1 MNLHTLKNTHGAK
14 KRRMR
19 VGRGE
24 SSGKGRTSGKGNKGQ
39 MSRTGHKHKPL
50 FEGGQMKLIRR
61 IPKRGFTS
69 LNRVE
74 YAALNIGELTKS
86 LPGDISPETLDRG
99 GPRQRQEPHQDSG
112 WRRRDRSPE
121 GQGPCVQRH
130 GQGQDRTGGRHLR
143 IDFSSDLNRKGLRCS
158 LLSPTV

>member
-1 MNLHTLKNTHGAK
+1 MNLHSLKNTRGAK

-39 MSRTGHKHKPL
+39 MSRTGHKHKAL

-69 LNRVE
+69 PNRVA
-74 YAALNIGELTKS
+74 YSALNIGELVKI
-86 LPGDISPETLDRG
+86 LQGDITPEALVAAGRTNAKSRIKILG
-99 GPRQRQEPHQDSG
+99 GGE
-112 WRRRDRSPE
+112 
-121 GQGPCVQRH
+121 V
-130 GQGQDRTGGRHLR
+130 TGARKVKAHA
-143 IDFSSDLNRKGLRCS
+143 FSASAKAKIEQAGGACEVIS
-158 LLSPTV
+158 

>member
-1 MNLHTLKNTHGAK
+1 MNLHTLKNSRGAK

-69 LNRVE
+69 PNRVE
-74 YAALNIGELTKS
+74 YAALNIGELAKVVPAGDITPAALVAAGRVGSKS
-86 LPGDISPETLDRG
+86 LIKVLGGGDVG
-99 GPRQRQEPHQDSG
+99 GARKVAAHAFSAAAKAKIEQA
-112 WRRRDRSPE
+112 
-121 GQGPCVQRH
+121 
-130 GQGQDRTGGRHLR
+130 GGACE
-143 IDFSSDLNRKGLRCS
+143 I
-158 LLSPTV
+158 LS

>member
-1 MNLHTLKNTHGAK
+1 MNLHSLKNSHGAK

-61 IPKRGFTS
+61 VPKRGFTS
-69 LNRVE
+69 PNRVE
-74 YAALNIGELTKS
+74 YAALNIGELAKSIAGDITPDSLVQAGRVSAKS
-86 LPGDISPETLDRG
+86 LIKILGNGEISEARTVKAHAFSATAKAKIEQAG
-99 GPRQRQEPHQDSG
+99 GTCEVIS
-112 WRRRDRSPE
+112 
-121 GQGPCVQRH
+121 
-130 GQGQDRTGGRHLR
+130 
-143 IDFSSDLNRKGLRCS
+143 
-158 LLSPTV
+158 

>member
-1 MNLHTLKNTHGAK
+1 MNLLSLKSVRGAK

-19 VGRGE
+19 GGRGE

-69 LNRVE
+69 PNRVE
-74 YAALNIGELTKS
+74 YAALNIGELAKI
-86 LPGDISPETLDRG
+86 LPGDITPEALVAAGRVGAKSLIKILG
-99 GPRQRQEPHQDSG
+99 GGDFAGARK
-112 WRRRDRSPE
+112 
-121 GQGPCVQRH
+121 VQAH
-130 GQGQDRTGGRHLR
+130 AFSAAAKAKIEQAGGSCEV
-143 IDFSSDLNRKGLRCS
+143 IS
-158 LLSPTV
+158 

>member
-1 MNLHTLKNTHGAK
+1 MNLHSLKNTRGAK

-69 LNRVE
+69 PNRVA
-74 YAALNIGELTKS
+74 YAALNIGELAKTLTGDITPAALVAAGRIGPKS
-86 LPGDISPETLDRG
+86 LVKILGGGEVGGARKVVAHAFSASAKAKIEQAGGTCETIS
-99 GPRQRQEPHQDSG
+99 
-112 WRRRDRSPE
+112 
-121 GQGPCVQRH
+121 
-130 GQGQDRTGGRHLR
+130 
-143 IDFSSDLNRKGLRCS
+143 
-158 LLSPTV
+158 

>member
-1 MNLHTLKNTHGAK
+1 MNLHSLKNTRGAK

-69 LNRVE
+69 PNRVE
-74 YAALNIGELTKS
+74 YAALNIGELAKI
-86 LPGDISPETLDRG
+86 LPGDITPAALVAAGRGGATSLIKILGGGEIAGARKVAAHAFSASAKAKIEQAGGSCETL
-99 GPRQRQEPHQDSG
+99 S
-112 WRRRDRSPE
+112 
-121 GQGPCVQRH
+121 
-130 GQGQDRTGGRHLR
+130 
-143 IDFSSDLNRKGLRCS
+143 
-158 LLSPTV
+158 

>member
-1 MNLHTLKNTHGAK
+1 MNLQSLKNNRGAK

-24 SSGKGRTSGKGNKGQ
+24 SSGKGRTAGKGNKGQ

-69 LNRVE
+69 PNRVE
-74 YAALNIGELTKS
+74 YAALNIGELAKI
-86 LPGDISPETLDRG
+86 LPGDITPEALVAAGRVGAKSLIKILG
-99 GPRQRQEPHQDSG
+99 GGD
-112 WRRRDRSPE
+112 
-121 GQGPCVQRH
+121 V
-130 GQGQDRTGGRHLR
+130 TGARKVKAHA
-143 IDFSSDLNRKGLRCS
+143 FSATAKAKIEQAGGSCEVIS
-158 LLSPTV
+158 

>member
-1 MNLHTLKNTHGAK
+1 MNLHSLKNTRGAK

-69 LNRVE
+69 PNRVE
-74 YAALNIGELTKS
+74 YAALNIGELAKI
-86 LPGDISPETLDRG
+86 LPGDITPAALVAAGRVGPKSLIKILG
-99 GPRQRQEPHQDSG
+99 GGEIAGARKVAAHAFSAAAKAKIEQA
-112 WRRRDRSPE
+112 
-121 GQGPCVQRH
+121 
-130 GQGQDRTGGRHLR
+130 GGSCE
-143 IDFSSDLNRKGLRCS
+143 I
-158 LLSPTV
+158 LS

>member
-1 MNLHTLKNTHGAK
+1 MNLHSLKNTRGAK
-14 KRRMR
+14 TRRMR

-69 LNRVE
+69 PNRVA
-74 YAALNIGELTKS
+74 YAALNIGEVAALLS
-86 LPGDISPETLDRG
+86 GDITPAALVAAGRIGAKSRLKILAGGDVTGARKVAAHAFSAAAKAKIEQAGGTCETI
-99 GPRQRQEPHQDSG
+99 S
-112 WRRRDRSPE
+112 
-121 GQGPCVQRH
+121 
-130 GQGQDRTGGRHLR
+130 
-143 IDFSSDLNRKGLRCS
+143 
-158 LLSPTV
+158 

>member
-1 MNLHTLKNTHGAK
+1 MELHGLKNVKGAK
-14 KRRMR
+14 TSRMR

-69 LNRVE
+69 RNRIE
-74 YAALNIGELTKS
+74 YAALNIGELC
-86 LPGDISPETLDRG
+86 ETLDGDITPEALVAIGRVG
-99 GPRQRQEPHQDSG
+99 QSSVQDVTDADAAAEDEKGMVFHRLSFIVY
-112 WRRRDRSPE
+112 RLSFIVYRLAFIV
-121 GQGPCVQRH
+121 GQ
-130 GQGQDRTGGRHLR
+130 
-143 IDFSSDLNRKGLRCS
+143 
-158 LLSPTV
+158 

>member
-1 MNLHTLKNTHGAK
+1 MNLHSMKNTRGAK
-14 KRRMR
+14 KSRMR

-69 LNRVE
+69 PNRVE
-74 YAALNIGELTKS
+74 YAALNIGELTTI
-86 LPGDISPETLDRG
+86 LPGDITPEALVAAGRVGAKSLIKILSG
-99 GPRQRQEPHQDSG
+99 GEVAGARKVRAHAFSAAAKAKIEQA
-112 WRRRDRSPE
+112 
-121 GQGPCVQRH
+121 
-130 GQGQDRTGGRHLR
+130 GGTCETISRA
-143 IDFSSDLNRKGLRCS
+143 
-158 LLSPTV
+158 T

>member
-14 KRRMR
+14 KSRMR

-61 IPKRGFTS
+61 VPKRGFTS
-69 LNRVE
+69 MNRVE
-74 YAALNIGELTKS
+74 YAALNIGELVTM
-86 LPGDISPETLDRG
+86 LTGDITPEALVNAGRVSGKSWIKILSG
-99 GPRQRQEPHQDSG
+99 GEVSG
-112 WRRRDRSPE
+112 ARKVSAHAFSAAAKAKIE
-121 GQGPCVQRH
+121 QA
-130 GQGQDRTGGRHLR
+130 GGTCIVISRA
-143 IDFSSDLNRKGLRCS
+143 
-158 LLSPTV
+158 T

>member
-1 MNLHTLKNTHGAK
+1 MNLHSMKNTRGAK
-14 KRRMR
+14 KSRMR

-69 LNRVE
+69 PNRVE
-74 YAALNIGELTKS
+74 YAALNIGELAKI
-86 LPGDISPETLDRG
+86 LPGDITPAALVAAGRVGPKSLIKILGGGEIAGARKVAAHAFSATAKAKIEQAGGSCETL
-99 GPRQRQEPHQDSG
+99 S
-112 WRRRDRSPE
+112 
-121 GQGPCVQRH
+121 
-130 GQGQDRTGGRHLR
+130 
-143 IDFSSDLNRKGLRCS
+143 
-158 LLSPTV
+158 

>member
-1 MNLHTLKNTHGAK
+1 MNLHTLKNTRGAK

-69 LNRVE
+69 LNRVV
-74 YAALNIGELTKS
+74 YAALNLDELAKILPAGDITPAALVAAGRVGAQSRLKILGGGELSGARKVAAHAFSASAKAKIEAAGGTCEV
-86 LPGDISPETLDRG
+86 IS
-99 GPRQRQEPHQDSG
+99 
-112 WRRRDRSPE
+112 
-121 GQGPCVQRH
+121 
-130 GQGQDRTGGRHLR
+130 
-143 IDFSSDLNRKGLRCS
+143 
-158 LLSPTV
+158 